1 MQLPSADKERTLF
14 PTWCFGVDE
23 VGRGCLAGPV
33 VAAAVAFDWSQD
45 IEKRAKAAG
54 IMIADSKKLSATR
67 RKEAVQF
74 IKDTGAK
81 IAINSRDAGVI
92 DEINILQ
99 AALASMKDA
108 ATEASQGTIDFI
120 VLVDGNQS
128 LKGVPYQQET
138 IIGGDAKVFSIA
150 AASII
155 AKEYRDALM
164 QKAHETYPEYH
175 FEKNVGYGTKAHRDA
190 LIKYGPTPLHR
201 RSFLG
206 KILSI

>member
-1 MQLPSADKERTLF
+1 MIFPSAEKEKAASPL
-14 PTWCFGVDE
+14 WCFGVDE

-45 IEKRAKAAG
+45 IEKQAKSAG
-54 IMIADSKKLSATR
+54 IVITDSKKLSAVR

-74 IKDTGAK
+74 IKESGAK
-81 IAINSRDAGVI
+81 IAISSRDASVI

-108 ATEASQGTIDFI
+108 VAEASQGLVDFVALI
-120 VLVDGNQS
+120 DGNQP
-128 LKGVPYQQET
+128 LKGVAYRQET
-138 IIGGDAKVFSIA
+138 ITGGDAKVFSIA

-155 AKEYRDALM
+155 AKEYRDELM
-164 QKAHETYPEYH
+164 RKAHESFPEYH
-175 FEKNVGYGTKAHRDA
+175 FIKNVGYGTKVHREA
-190 LIKYGPTPLHR
+190 LMKFGPTPLHR

-206 KILSI
+206 KILAI